1 MNDAD
6 SDPLGPPLTPDGNQA
21 DEQCPICQRF
31 NSPGSCDTCAHFF
44 GSYWDGDIIWSDQFE
59 EFSDEWTALGELA
72 DELTESLD
80 KSWKEIVQ
88 LTQTGINT
96 PNLAALDPSDLSAS
110 SALMELVDFDSGPV
124 IVTDGK
130 LSGEGKSLY
139 LKNANVIERTISA
152 IRLIRQSLSLCPLQ
166 PEEDRLSASDDDGR
180 P

>member
-6 SDPLGPPLTPDGNQA
+6 PDPSGPPLTPDGNQA

-31 NSPGSCDTCAHFF
+31 NSPGACDTCSHYF
-44 GSYWDGDIIWSDQFE
+44 GSYWDGDIIWSDSFE

-72 DELTESLD
+72 AELTESLD

-96 PNLAALDPSDLSAS
+96 PNLAALDPSDLSAP
-110 SALMELVDFDSGPV
+110 SALMELVVFDSGPR
-124 IVTDGK
+124 IVTEGM

-139 LKNANVIERTISA
+139 LKVAHVIPQTISA
-152 IRLIRQSLSLCPLQ
+152 IQSIRQDL
-166 PEEDRLSASDDDGR
+166 EEWRSGT
-180 P
+180 